1 MRPRAA
7 ASIGPEGP
15 LAGPSPTCQL
25 RWSSSSPTGVGD
37 ERRPLRITA
46 RLGALC
52 KDFRVRRL
60 YESVK
65 SLVLRRNP
73 QETAHVR
80 GDRIGV
86 AERTRVAACKPRWTT
101 ARSKKT
107 HRIDSR
113 YLRYTKKTT
122 T

>member
-46 RLGALC
+46 RLGGLC

-65 SLVLRRNP
+65 SLVRSEEHTSELQSLMRISYAGFCLKKKKKRNTY
-73 QETAHVR
+73 E
-80 GDRIGV
+80 
-86 AERTRVAACKPRWTT
+86 
-101 ARSKKT
+101 
-107 HRIDSR
+107 
-113 YLRYTKKTT
+113 
-122 T
+122 